1 MASGSKDTT
10 FVNATAVK
18 ALSTHTYSA
27 WFHGDW
33 AIGSGL
39 YSILRQQ
46 TSTNTYP
53 VPHGGYVTAIFMQV
67 VSTHFNTTLSKQNQ
81 PHTIA
86 LHLDFL
92 RRTQVGEAHFTVKDT
107 KLGRQAS
114 VVHVTLTQDGRE
126 EVLGVIT
133 NSNILTETGV
143 SFPTSWSPNPA
154 PLPASL
160 ARLPENKDENWCLQ
174 PEMPF
179 AAFRKATQK
188 TEFYFP
194 REGQKDRSRA
204 DEWIRL
210 KTGEKWTNTTLG
222 YVSDMWPMPVEAF
235 MSEENPY
242 DVKSNGGKTNKSRTM
257 WYPTLLLNL
266 DVKKVLPKE
275 GVEWLFVRVEAKAI
289 KNGRMDL
296 EIVILDEGGDIVAL
310 SHHVALA
317 VGAERNL
324 AERATGASKI

>member
-1 MASGSKDTT
+1 M
-10 FVNATAVK
+10 TAV
-18 ALSTHTYSA
+18 
-27 WFHGDW
+27 
-33 AIGSGL
+33 
-39 YSILRQQ
+39 
-46 TSTNTYP
+46 
-53 VPHGGYVTAIFMQV
+53 FMQV
-67 VSTHFNTTLSKQNQ
+67 VTTHFNTTLSKQNQ

-92 RRTQVGEAHFTVKDT
+92 RRTQVGPAHFTVKDT

-114 VVHVTLTQDGRE
+114 VMHVTLSQAGRE

-133 NSNILTETGV
+133 NSNIHTETGV
-143 SFPTSWSPNPA
+143 SFTTSWNLNPA

-160 ARLPENKDENWCLQ
+160 TRLPKDQDENWCLQ

-179 AAFRKATQK
+179 ASFRKATQK

-194 REGQKDRSRA
+194 RNGQKERSRA

-210 KTGEKWTNTTLG
+210 KNGEKWTSTTLG

-242 DVKSNGGKTNKSRTM
+242 DVKNNDAKKNKSKTM

-266 DVKKVLPKE
+266 DVKKVLPEE
-275 GVEWLFVRVEAKAI
+275 GVEWLFVRVEAKKI

-296 EIVILDEGGDIVAL
+296 EIIILDEGGDIVAL

-317 VGAERNL
+317 VDASRNV
-324 AERATGASKI
+324 AKRSTEGSKI

>member
-1 MASGSKDTT
+1 
-10 FVNATAVK
+10 
-18 ALSTHTYSA
+18 
-27 WFHGDW
+27 
-33 AIGSGL
+33 
-39 YSILRQQ
+39 
-46 TSTNTYP
+46 
-53 VPHGGYVTAIFMQV
+53 VTAIFLQV
-67 VSTHFNTTLSKQNQ
+67 VSAHFNTTLSKQNQ

-92 RRTQVGEAHFTVKDT
+92 RRTQAGAAHFTVKDT

-114 VVHVTLTQDGRE
+114 VVHVTLTQEGRE

-133 NSNILTETGV
+133 NSNILTETGL
-143 SFPTSWSPNPA
+143 SFSTSWSLKPA
-154 PLPASL
+154 PLPVSL
-160 ARLPENKDENWCLQ
+160 PRLLENKDENWCLQ
-174 PEMPF
+174 SEMPF
-179 AAFRKATQK
+179 ASFRKATRK

-194 REGQKDRSRA
+194 REGQKYRSRA

-235 MSEENPY
+235 INEENPY
-242 DVKSNGGKTNKSRTM
+242 DVKNNSHSKLNRTRTF
-257 WYPTLLLNL
+257 WYPTVLLNL
-266 DVKKVLPKE
+266 DVKKVLPEE
-275 GVEWLFVRVEAKAI
+275 GVEWLFVRVETKTI

-317 VGAERNL
+317 VGSERNL
-324 AERATGASKI
+324 AKRSTVDSKI